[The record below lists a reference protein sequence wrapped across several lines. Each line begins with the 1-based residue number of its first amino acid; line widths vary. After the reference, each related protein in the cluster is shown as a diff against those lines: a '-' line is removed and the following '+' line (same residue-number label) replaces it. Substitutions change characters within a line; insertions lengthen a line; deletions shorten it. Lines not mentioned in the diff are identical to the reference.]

1 VLPSPRL
8 IDHLAGGST
17 GTGEELLRLVTG
29 GER

>member
-1 VLPSPRL
+1 L